1 MRKKRT
7 IVIFVLFITA
17 KLNHLEPRNLSHWIR
32 QGQFTHDTFKN
43 QEKTFF
49 KMIYPLL
56 SFPPDFDTFFRL
68 FTSKKG
74 DSDEKNSHLQSY
86 CILQTTRDNAEEK
99 KIFML
104 SSLRATFF
112 LSTRY

>member
-1 MRKKRT
+1 
-7 IVIFVLFITA
+7 
-17 KLNHLEPRNLSHWIR
+17 
-32 QGQFTHDTFKN
+32 
-43 QEKTFF
+43 
-49 KMIYPLL
+49 MIYPLL

-112 LSTRY
+112 LSTRYLPRWIFSWTKSKYL

>member
-1 MRKKRT
+1 
-7 IVIFVLFITA
+7 
-17 KLNHLEPRNLSHWIR
+17 
-32 QGQFTHDTFKN
+32 
-43 QEKTFF
+43 
-49 KMIYPLL
+49 MIYPLL

-74 DSDEKNSHLQSY
+74 DSDEKTPICNPIAFYKQPETM
-86 CILQTTRDNAEEK
+86 QKKK

-112 LSTRY
+112 LSTRYGK

>member
-1 MRKKRT
+1 
-7 IVIFVLFITA
+7 
-17 KLNHLEPRNLSHWIR
+17 
-32 QGQFTHDTFKN
+32 
-43 QEKTFF
+43 
-49 KMIYPLL
+49 MIYPLL

>member
-1 MRKKRT
+1 
-7 IVIFVLFITA
+7 
-17 KLNHLEPRNLSHWIR
+17 
-32 QGQFTHDTFKN
+32 
-43 QEKTFF
+43 
-49 KMIYPLL
+49 MIYPLL

-99 KIFML
+99 KNFL
-104 SSLRATFF
+104 VVQFKSYFF
-112 LSTRY
+112 FVHPLFRTSQPCHRVD

>member
-1 MRKKRT
+1 
-7 IVIFVLFITA
+7 
-17 KLNHLEPRNLSHWIR
+17 
-32 QGQFTHDTFKN
+32 
-43 QEKTFF
+43 
-49 KMIYPLL
+49 MIYPLL

-112 LSTRY
+112 LSTRYKDTEIKRKI

>member
-1 MRKKRT
+1 
-7 IVIFVLFITA
+7 
-17 KLNHLEPRNLSHWIR
+17 
-32 QGQFTHDTFKN
+32 
-43 QEKTFF
+43 
-49 KMIYPLL
+49 MIYPLL

-112 LSTRY
+112 LSTRYFVLFFS